1 MERRVEET
9 PTQLATRPPFFVHTK
24 KLTMNSIFY
33 KNSAFPA
40 FALCMSCYL
49 LAGTVSTLMSTY
61 LPVAIPE
68 LLGGQ
73 VDEARLG
80 QIGAYLSTA
89 FLVGWMLGG
98 LCLGIVGDRIG
109 RIKTLAFAIFLYGF
123 FTLLTVFVGSWENL
137 LLYRFLAGVGVG
149 GVLLIS
155 TVYISEIW
163 PENSRPVA
171 LGILA
176 VAFPIGIVLTGGLG
190 VIFSYW
196 RSAFWL
202 GFIPMF
208 LAVVL
213 LLFIP
218 ESDQWHQAK
227 PKTTGEADSIFSI
240 AYKRRILVGSMVFG
254 SVLIGLWAIFSWFPT
269 WIQSLLGEGVDG
281 QQPRGISMMLLGIG
295 GIIGGIFSGF
305 LIQKLGARTTLM
317 LTFTGCFVAC
327 CLLFLTNSHFSPIIY
342 VETALLSL
350 FFGISQGALSS
361 YIPELFPIN
370 IRATATGFCF
380 NIGRFFTATAVFFV
394 GSLVSFFGGFGNAL
408 LCFSLTFLL
417 ALLVAFSSRETET
430 LASSTIK

>member
-1 MERRVEET
+1 
-9 PTQLATRPPFFVHTK
+9 
-24 KLTMNSIFY
+24 MNHMFT

-40 FALCMSCYL
+40 FILCMLSYVF
-49 LAGTVSTLMSTY
+49 AGTVSTLMSTY

-73 VDEARLG
+73 VEEARLG
-80 QIGAYLSTA
+80 EIGAYLSTA

-98 LCLGIVGDRIG
+98 LGMGMVGDRIG

-149 GVLLIS
+149 GVLVIS

-176 VAFPIGIVLTGGLG
+176 VAFPIGIVLSGSLG
-190 VIFSYW
+190 VIFAYW

-213 LLFIP
+213 LLFIS
-218 ESDQWHQAK
+218 ESAQWHQAR
-227 PKTTGEADSIFSI
+227 PRMMGGESRSIFSST
-240 AYKRRILVGSMVFG
+240 YQRRILIGSLVFG

-269 WIQSLLGEGVDG
+269 WVQSLLVKGEDG
-281 QQPRGISMMLLGIG
+281 QQERGISMMILGLG
-295 GIIGGIFSGF
+295 GIIGGVLSGF
-305 LIQKLGARTTLM
+305 LIQKLGTRITLM
-317 LTFTGCFVAC
+317 LTFTGCFLAC
-327 CLLFLTNSHFSPIIY
+327 CLLFLTNTHFSPIIY
-342 VETALLSL
+342 VEAALLSL

-417 ALLVAFSSRETET
+417 ALLVVFSSRETET